1 MNKKEVVWGAR
12 MVISHDLVEKYLAFY
27 KADTYAKQLIFPSKS
42 TENQLKKLGP
52 ELEKGTE
59 VNKEYE
65 HIGVLF
71 IHALQEMLR
80 EGKFSTAVQ
89 VDIKVSADKESKK

>member
-1 MNKKEVVWGAR
+1 MNKKEVVWGCR
-12 MVISHDLVEKYLAFY
+12 MIVSQDSVKKYLAFY
-27 KADTYAKQLIFPSKS
+27 KADTYAKQLIFPGKS
-42 TENQLKKLGP
+42 TEKQLKKLGP